1 MTKNEANRI
10 LDEVRDGNSYLPI
23 RKITEALWATGD
35 CARNLPVHTRPFSED
50 GINEW
55 MESTRM
61 VSGEGTG
68 NAPIGDISGNQSG
81 IDSNNESKK

>member
-1 MTKNEANRI
+1 MTKEEANEL
-10 LDEVRDGNSYLPI
+10 LDSVKDGNHYLSV
-23 RKITEALWATGD
+23 RKITEALWVTGD
-35 CARNLPVHTRPFSED
+35 AVRPVPVHTRPFGETN
-50 GINEW
+50 INEW

-81 IDSNNESKK
+81 IDSNNER

>member
-1 MTKNEANRI
+1 MTKEEANEL
-10 LDEVRDGNSYLPI
+10 LDSVKDGNAYLSV
-23 RKITEALWATGD
+23 RKITEALWVTGD
-35 CARNLPVHTRPFSED
+35 AVRPVPVHTRPFSED

-68 NAPIGDISGNQSG
+68 TAPIGYISGNQSG
-81 IDSNNESKK
+81 IDQNNER

>member
-1 MTKNEANRI
+1 MTKEEANEL
-10 LDEVRDGNSYLPI
+10 LDSVKDGNAYLSV
-23 RKITEALWATGD
+23 RKITEALWVTGD
-35 CARNLPVHTRPFSED
+35 AVRPVPKHTRPFSQD

-61 VSGEGTG
+61 VSGEGIG
-68 NAPIGDISGNQSG
+68 NSPIGDLQGNQSG

>member
-10 LDEVRDGNSYLPI
+10 LDEVRDGNSCLPI

-35 CARNLPVHTRPFSED
+35 CARNLPIHTRPFSQD

-55 MESTRM
+55 LESTRM
-61 VSGEGTG
+61 VSGEGIG
-68 NAPIGDISGNQSG
+68 KSPIRDIQGNQSG